1 MPYFKITKPRSATVA
16 DKKSSPLVPS
26 FYDRDNFRKDTTSW
40 QNKVAK
46 TPRKGEKGSNAARSQ
61 PKSARLSVGN
71 DKSTALTF
79 DEGDNTTRKSMG
91 NKIEYTDSPWHY
103 ITMMIVTIPIFMGYA
118 CLNVGQKNLRDRLG
132 IIDASHEAKVFNIG
146 ISFLYLGNMMFRLL
160 HNLVFSFLRPR
171 SRVIISYF
179 GMMIAVNLLGWLM
192 YIGSVKNL
200 AVVYISYLLGGVSI
214 GTFESNVMSVLTPLG
229 HRAKS
234 WAIVGLPLGFNL
246 VSIGSFIVLFFS
258 NTLGVKFGV
267 YMAVFLACIV
277 GLIYFL
283 LFVEDIPSATSN
295 DNLSK
300 FFADLK
306 LFRNWFFLIWTY
318 CLALTLDKFC
328 LGLFGSIQLYM
339 FSADRLPIWPNSAKT
354 IQKNLYYGLYSL
366 CCFLGD
372 SISRKVAYSDEARNP
387 LYFLILSAIGAAL
400 ILCKVLLLSFVGIF
414 LIFYANG
421 SIYAHN
427 ARRIDQR
434 VGARYNLIAISAS
447 LFIGDLGSFTGANLN
462 SHVPRWIGKLYT
474 W

>member
-1 MPYFKITKPRSATVA
+1 MPYFQITKPRSSSVAEKKAT
-16 DKKSSPLVPS
+16 PLVPS
-26 FYDRDNFRKDTTSW
+26 SYNPDNFRKGTTSW
-40 QNKVAK
+40 NNKLAG
-46 TPRKGEKGSNAARSQ
+46 TPRKGERSSARQ
-61 PKSARLSVGN
+61 PRSARLSVGGE
-71 DKSTALTF
+71 KTTSLSI
-79 DEGDNTTRKSMG
+79 DEHDESSRRSVGS
-91 NKIEYTDSPWHY
+91 KIEYSDSPWHY
-103 ITMMIVTIPIFMGYA
+103 VTMLIVTIPIFMGYA

-132 IIDASHEAKVFNIG
+132 IVDDSHQAKVFNIG
-146 ISFLYLGNMMFRLL
+146 ISFLYLGNMLFRLL

-192 YIGSVKNL
+192 YIGSIKNL
-200 AVVYISYLLGGVSI
+200 AVVYISYLIGGISI

-234 WAIVGLPLGFNL
+234 WAIVGLPLGFNI
-246 VSIGSFIVLFFS
+246 VSIGSFIVLFFCD
-258 NTLGVKFGV
+258 TVYVKFGV
-267 YMAVFLACIV
+267 YMAVFLACIA
-277 GLIYFL
+277 GLFYFL
-283 LFVEDIPSATSN
+283 FCVEDIPSATSN
-295 DNLSK
+295 DNLTK

-306 LFRNWFFLIWTY
+306 LFKNWFFLIWTY

-328 LGLFGSIQLYM
+328 LGLFGSMQLYM
-339 FSADRLPIWPNSAKT
+339 FKDKFLPIWPGSSAK
-354 IQKNLYYGLYSL
+354 IQKNLFYGLYSL

-372 SISRKVAYSDEARNP
+372 SISRKVAYSDQARNP
-387 LYFLILSAIGAAL
+387 LYFLILSAIGAVM
-400 ILCKVLLLSFVGIF
+400 ILCKVLILSLVGIF

-447 LFIGDLGSFTGANLN
+447 LFIGDLGSFTGSNLN
-462 SHVPRWIGKLYT
+462 SHVPRWIGKLHR

>member
-1 MPYFKITKPRSATVA
+1 MAEN
-16 DKKSSPLVPS
+16 KKASPLVPS
-26 FYDRDNFRKDTTSW
+26 FYDRENFRKNTTSW
-40 QNKVAK
+40 QNKVAT
-46 TPRKGEKGSNAARSQ
+46 TPRKGEKGHASARQ
-61 PKSARLSVGN
+61 HPKSARLSVGE
-71 DKSTALTF
+71 DTSTALTF
-79 DEGDNTTRKSMG
+79 DRDDTDEDKPPT
-91 NKIEYTDSPWHY
+91 NKIEYTDSAWHY

-132 IIDASHEAKVFNIG
+132 IEHASHEAKLFNIAV
-146 ISFLYLGNMMFRLL
+146 SFLYLGNMTFRLL
-160 HNLVFSFLRPR
+160 HNLVFSFIRPR

-192 YIGSVKNL
+192 YIGSVKSL
-200 AVVYISYLLGGVSI
+200 AVVYISYLLGGISI
-214 GTFESNVMSVLTPLG
+214 GTFESNVMAVLTPLG

-234 WAIVGLPLGFNL
+234 WAIVGLPLGFNM

-258 NTLGVKFGV
+258 DTLYVKFGV
-267 YMAVFLACIV
+267 YMTVFLACIV
-277 GLIYFL
+277 GLFYFL

-295 DNLSK
+295 DNLGK
-300 FFADLK
+300 FIADLK

-339 FSADRLPIWPNSAKT
+339 FDKDFLSIWPGSSAKL
-354 IQKNLYYGLYSL
+354 QKNLYYGLYST

-372 SISRKVAYSDEARNP
+372 SISRKVAYSDRARNP
-387 LYFLILSAIGAAL
+387 LFFLILSAIGAVL
-400 ILCKVLLLSFVGIF
+400 VLCKVLLLSFVGVF

-427 ARRIDQR
+427 TRRIDQR
-434 VGARYNLIAISAS
+434 VGARYNLIAISAA
-447 LFIGDLGSFTGANLN
+447 LFIGDLGSFTGSNLN
-462 SHVPRWIGKLYT
+462 SHVPRWIGKLHR